1 MATVSTVSKMQ
12 LQDGG
17 KVIMAIQTFITSSP
31 GTYYQEACVRKN
43 LCKPEQ
49 HVVVDFTKWLEWYNA
64 GDTHNPKLPLPAF
77 VGDSWEIAYKVSNEL
92 SVGVKI

>member
-1 MATVSTVSKMQ
+1 
-12 LQDGG
+12 
-17 KVIMAIQTFITSSP
+17 MAIQTFITSSP

-64 GDTHNPKLPLPAF
+64 GDSHSPKLHPPVF
-77 VGDSWEIAYKVSNEL
+77 VGDSYEIADKVCDEL
-92 SVGVKI
+92 NAEVITQSVTN